1 MLKGYRTV
9 IFNAVTGIVM
19 VLGAL
24 LQYVDQLPI
33 TDGQAA
39 MAGLASTII
48 VNLGNMYLRSVTT
61 TPLGHS
67 A

>member
-1 MLKGYRTV
+1 MKGFRTV
-9 IFNAVTGIVM
+9 IFNAVSAIVM

-39 MAGLASTII
+39 MVGLASTIA
-48 VNLGNMYLRSVTT
+48 VNFGNTYLRWITT
-61 TPLGHS
+61 TPMGKS
-67 A
+67 T

>member
-1 MLKGYRTV
+1 MKGYRTLL
-9 IFNAVTGIVM
+9 FNAVSAIVM
-19 VLGAL
+19 ALGAV

-39 MAGLASTII
+39 IVGLASTII
-48 VNLGNMYLRSVTT
+48 VNLGNTYLRWVTT
-61 TPLGHS
+61 TPIGRG